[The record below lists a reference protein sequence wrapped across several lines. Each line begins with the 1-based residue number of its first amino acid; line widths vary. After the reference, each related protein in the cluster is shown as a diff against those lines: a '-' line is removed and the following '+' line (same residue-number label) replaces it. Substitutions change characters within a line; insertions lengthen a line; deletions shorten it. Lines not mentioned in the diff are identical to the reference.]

1 MNARILYEA
10 PRMAAAPGETV
21 VTSTC
26 GHNCGGRCVVNA
38 HVREG
43 RIVKISTDPRRWTP
57 EIPPLHAC
65 VRGFGQLE
73 RVNHPDRLMYPLR
86 RTGPR
91 GAGQF
96 ERITWDEALDE
107 VAHQLRRIRDAYGPA
122 AILDCSRTGSLSM
135 LHGLAVVRRLLHLFG
150 GCTELWSN
158 ISAEAEVFAVHQ
170 TYGAQADYKSAGREP
185 TDYVNSR
192 LIVMWGWSPGDGT
205 FGTGTL
211 EYLKLAKKHGVRVV
225 CVDPRVTR
233 SSRELA
239 DEHVF
244 IRPSTDASALIA
256 MAYVIASE
264 GLHDQ
269 RYLDRHVLGFDEA
282 RLPAGAPPG
291 ASYRSYLFGL
301 ADGVRKTPEW
311 AAEIT
316 GVPADTIRRLA
327 IEFATTKP
335 AALHCGYA
343 PGRTIH
349 GEQFHRAAYAL
360 AAMTGNVGIPG
371 GNSGVS
377 NGATGRCGI
386 KALPAGPNPAG
397 ARVASPLLA
406 DLLARGKAGG
416 YPADIKM
423 IYSAAGDLFNQLP
436 NIHKTVAAAQR
447 LEFMV
452 VHDHFMTPTARY
464 ADILLPATTFW
475 ERNDLHT
482 PWAGAGHYAIFMQQ
496 AIEPMGECRNDLDI
510 CTELAGRLGIAGY
523 NDKTELEWLRELSR
537 DAIDDF
543 ETFRARGV
551 ARLPAPEDAV
561 AFAREI
567 RDPERHPFTTP
578 SGKIEI
584 YSMRLAENPD
594 PYGLGTMPP
603 IPTWIPDVADPRHPL
618 QLLTP
623 KSRARTHS
631 IHDNQPILARADR
644 DDVWIHPADAVARG
658 IVDGHP
664 VRVFNDRGATVLPAR
679 VTDRIAP
686 GVVSIKE
693 GAWFTADEDGQDTR
707 GCANVLTADRA
718 APSGASTFN
727 SCFVEIAPAR
737 VEASPL
743 RRANSRPAS
752 PPRVVTKS

>member
-1 MNARILYEA
+1 MAGRILYET
-10 PRMAAAPGETV
+10 PRVAAGPGETV

-38 HVREG
+38 HVRDG
-43 RIVKISTDPRRWTP
+43 RIVRISTDPRRWTP
-57 EIPPLHAC
+57 EVPPLHAC

-73 RVNHPDRLMYPLR
+73 RVHHPDRLKHPLR

-91 GAGQF
+91 GAGEF

-107 VAHQLRRIRDAYGPA
+107 VARQMLRIRGAYGPA

-135 LHGLAVVRRLLHLFG
+135 LHSRATVQRLLHMFG
-150 GCTELWSN
+150 GCTQLWSN
-158 ISAEAEVFAVHQ
+158 ISAEAEVFAVRA
-170 TYGAQADYKSAGREP
+170 TYGAEADYKSAGREP
-185 TDYVNSR
+185 IDYVNSR

-211 EYLKLAKKHGVRVV
+211 QYLRWAKRSGVRIV
-225 CVDPRVTR
+225 CVDPRLTR

-244 IRPSTDASALIA
+244 IRPSTDTAALLA
-256 MAYVIASE
+256 MAYVIARE
-264 GLHDQ
+264 GLHD
-269 RYLDRHVLGFDEA
+269 RAYLDRHVLGFDEA
-282 RLPAGAPPG
+282 HLPPGAPAG
-291 ASYRSYLFGL
+291 ASYRSYLLGL
-301 ADGVRKTPEW
+301 ADGVPKTPEW
-311 AAEIT
+311 AAAIT
-316 GVPADTIRRLA
+316 GVPAGTLRRLA
-327 IEFATTKP
+327 IEFATRKP

-371 GNSGVS
+371 GNAGTS

-386 KALPAGPNPAG
+386 RSLPAGANPAG

-416 YPADIKM
+416 YPADVKM

-436 NIHKTVAAAQR
+436 NVNKTVAAAR
-447 LEFMV
+447 RIEFMV
-452 VHDHFMTPTARY
+452 VHDHFVTPTARY

-475 ERNDLHT
+475 ERNDVHT
-482 PWAGAGHYAIFMQQ
+482 PWAGAGHYAIFMRQ
-496 AIEPMGECRNDLDI
+496 AVAPMYECRNDLDI
-510 CTELAGRLGIAGY
+510 CAELARRLGIEGY
-523 NDKTELEWLRELSR
+523 NDRTEEEWLRELTR

-543 ETFRARGV
+543 DTFRERGL

-567 RDPERHPFTTP
+567 RDPERHPFSTP
-578 SGKIEI
+578 SGRIEI
-584 YSMRLAENPD
+584 YATSLASNPD
-594 PYGLGTMPP
+594 PYGLGSIPP
-603 IPTWIPDVADPRHPL
+603 IPTWIPDEPDPRHPL
-618 QLLTP
+618 RLLTP

-644 DDVWIHPADAVARG
+644 DDVWLHPADAAARG
-658 IVDGHP
+658 IVDGER

-693 GAWFTADEDGQDTR
+693 GAWFTPDASGQDTR
-707 GCANVLTADRA
+707 GCANVLVADRA
-718 APSGASTFN
+718 SPAGASAFN
-727 SCFVEIAPAR
+727 SCFVEVAR
-737 VEASPL
+737 L
-743 RRANSRPAS
+743 
-752 PPRVVTKS
+752 PR

>member
-1 MNARILYEA
+1 MPRPILYEA
-10 PRMAAAPGETV
+10 PRVAAAPGETV

-38 HVREG
+38 HVRDG

-57 EIPPLHAC
+57 ERPPLHAC

-73 RVNHPDRLMYPLR
+73 RVHHPDRLKHPLR

-91 GAGQF
+91 GSGQF
-96 ERITWDEALDE
+96 ERVSWDEALDE
-107 VAHQLRRIRDAYGPA
+107 VARQMLRIRDAYGPA

-135 LHGLAVVRRLLHLFG
+135 LHGRGVVQRLLHMFG

-158 ISAEAEVFAVHQ
+158 ISSEAEQFAVRH
-170 TYGAQADYKSAGREP
+170 TYGAKADYKSAGREP

-192 LIVMWGWSPGDGT
+192 LILMWGWSPADGT

-211 EYLKLAKKHGVRVV
+211 QYLKLARKHGVRMV

-233 SSRELA
+233 SSHELA

-244 IRPSTDASALIA
+244 IRPSTDAAALVA
-256 MAYVIASE
+256 MAYVVASE

-269 RYLDRHVLGFDEA
+269 AYLDRHVLGFDEDH
-282 RLPAGAPPG
+282 LPPGAPAG

-311 AAEIT
+311 AAQIT
-316 GVPADTIRRLA
+316 GVPAATLRRLA
-327 IEFATTKP
+327 IEFATTRP

-343 PGRTIH
+343 PGRTSH

-360 AAMTGNVGIPG
+360 AAMTGNVGVPG
-371 GNSGVS
+371 GNSGTS
-377 NGATGRCGI
+377 NGATGRGGI
-386 KALPAGPNPAG
+386 RSLPPGPNPAE
-397 ARVASPLLA
+397 ARVASSLLA

-416 YPADIKM
+416 YPADIRM
-423 IYSAAGDLFNQLP
+423 IYSSAGDLFNQLP
-436 NIHKTVAAAQR
+436 NVHKTVAAAAG

-452 VHDHFMTPTARY
+452 VHDHFVTPTARF

-475 ERNDLHT
+475 ERNDVHT
-482 PWAGAGHYAIFMQQ
+482 PWAGAGHYVIFMKQ
-496 AIEPMGECRNDLDI
+496 AIAPMGECRNDLDI
-510 CTELAGRLGIAGY
+510 CTDLARRLGISGY
-523 NDKTELEWLRELSR
+523 NDRTEEQWLRELT
-537 DAIDDF
+537 AGVIDDF
-543 ETFRARGV
+543 DTFRERGL
-551 ARLPAPEDAV
+551 ARLPAPDDPV

-567 RDPERHPFTTP
+567 RDPDSHPFSTP
-578 SGKIEI
+578 SGKIEV
-584 YSMRLAENPD
+584 YSTTLAANPD
-594 PYGLGTMPP
+594 PYGLGPIPP
-603 IPTWIPDVADPRHPL
+603 IPTWIPDEPDPRHPL
-618 QLLTP
+618 RLVTP

-644 DDVWIHPADAVARG
+644 DDVWINPTDAAARG
-658 IVDGHP
+658 VADGQP
-664 VRVFNDRGATVLPAR
+664 VRVFNDRGVTVLPAR
-679 VTDRIAP
+679 VTERVAP

-693 GAWFTADEDGQDTR
+693 GAWFTPDHHGQDTR

-718 APSGASTFN
+718 SPAGASAFN
-727 SCFVEIAPAR
+727 TCFVEIAPAG
-737 VEASPL
+737 
-743 RRANSRPAS
+743 
-752 PPRVVTKS
+752 